1 MGWVKNEEVNK
12 LFDKKKEKG
21 QPSIHQIV
29 TFYLLKLGEISVE
42 KKKHFLLAIA
52 QLPKCPPPMTPIQA
66 TWSFGRQN
74 SRLERFKQTAQ
85 S

>member
-42 KKKHFLLAIA
+42 KKTF
-52 QLPKCPPPMTPIQA
+52 
-66 TWSFGRQN
+66 SFGYCPI
-74 SRLERFKQTAQ
+74 T
-85 S
+85 

>member
-42 KKKHFLLAIA
+42 KKNIFFWLLPNYLNA
-52 QLPKCPPPMTPIQA
+52 PPHDP
-66 TWSFGRQN
+66 N
-74 SRLERFKQTAQ
+74 SGNLVFRTSKFKT
-85 S
+85 